1 MNRLLSHHEGFS
13 ILEALVAIAVLA
25 ATLLPLYHMQSTLAD
40 AAYRAE
46 GLRAA
51 IEAESNALAYLQ
63 LVDPLEEPDGETEIG
78 GWTLS
83 WTSQLLANEENAD
96 GYMGGRLYSVWLYEV
111 EATLSRGSRERELT
125 VRRLVWRR
133 TGNPLPF

>member
-1 MNRLLSHHEGFS
+1 MKRLLSHHEGFS

-25 ATLLPLYHMQSTLAD
+25 ATLLPLYRMQSTLAD

-63 LVDPLEEPDGETEIG
+63 LVDPLDEPDGDVEIG

-96 GYMGGRLYSVWLYEV
+96 GYLGGGLYSVWLYEV
-111 EATLSRGSRERELT
+111 EATLSRGDRERELT
-125 VRRLVWRR
+125 VRRLVSRR
-133 TGNPLPF
+133 TGNPLPY